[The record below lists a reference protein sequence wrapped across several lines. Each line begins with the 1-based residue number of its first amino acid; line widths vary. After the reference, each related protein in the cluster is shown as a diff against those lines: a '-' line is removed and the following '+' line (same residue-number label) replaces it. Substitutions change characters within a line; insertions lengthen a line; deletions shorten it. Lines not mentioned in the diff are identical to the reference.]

1 MDILSALSNGFS
13 TALTPLNLLL
23 CAAGVTS
30 GTLIGMLPGIG
41 PAAAMALLLPFAFG
55 MEPASVLIM
64 MAGIYYGAMYGGST
78 SSILVNIPGEAASVV
93 TCLDGYQMAR
103 KGRAGAALGIA
114 AIGSFIAGTFSVVGL
129 MLIARPLADFGL
141 RFGPAEYFLLMLLAL
156 LTVGLIGGGS
166 LPKSL
171 AMAIFGVLISTIGL
185 DVVTGRERLT
195 FGTLG
200 LVEGVDFIIIVM
212 GLFAISEVLSL
223 LTQVKREHIPPPTRI
238 LEVLPN
244 REELRRSAAPIARG
258 TVLGFFIGVLPGA
271 GAAISSFISYGIE
284 KRFAKHPERFG
295 QGEIEGV
302 AGPEA
307 ANNAA
312 SGGALVPL
320 LSLGI
325 PGSGSAAI
333 ILGAMILSGVRPGPM
348 LFNQQVEIVW
358 ALVASMY
365 IGNVLLLILNLPMV
379 PFLAS
384 LVRTPVH
391 ILLPIIL
398 VLSVIGVFN
407 LHNNIFDLWLVLVI
421 GIAGYFLSKAGYLPA
436 PTVLGVILGPLLEQN
451 LRQAMKISQGNLSIF
466 VKSGISISLILLL
479 IFCLVG
485 RWAYARYQQR
495 ELKRSAM

>member
-1 MDILSALSNGFS
+1 M
-13 TALTPLNLLL
+13 
-23 CAAGVTS
+23 
-30 GTLIGMLPGIG
+30 
-41 PAAAMALLLPFAFG
+41 
-55 MEPASVLIM
+55 
-64 MAGIYYGAMYGGST
+64 
-78 SSILVNIPGEAASVV
+78 V

-103 KGRAGAALGIA
+103 KGRAGAALGIS

-141 RFGPAEYFLLMLLAL
+141 RFGPAEYFLLMILAL

-171 AMAIFGVLISTIGL
+171 AMAIFGVLVSTIGL

-223 LTQVKREHIPPPTRI
+223 FDPSEERTHSTTNACFWKCC
-238 LEVLPN
+238 PN
-244 REELRRSAAPIARG
+244 REEMRRSVAPIARG
-258 TVLGFFIGVLPGA
+258 TILGFFIGVLPGA
-271 GAAISSFISYGIE
+271 GASIASFISYGIE

-333 ILGAMILSGVRPGPM
+333 ILGAMILSGVRPRSNAVRTTGA
-348 LFNQQVEIVW
+348 NRVG
-358 ALVASMY
+358 ASCQY
-365 IGNVLLLILNLPMV
+365 VHRQCFAAHSSNLPMI

-421 GIAGYFLSKAGYLPA
+421 GIAGYFLSKAGYGPA

-451 LRQAMKISQGNLSIF
+451 LRQALKISHGSISIF
-466 VKSGISISLILLL
+466 VKSEISIGLLSLLV
-479 IFCLVG
+479 FCMVG
-485 RWAYARYQQR
+485 RWVYARYQ
-495 ELKRSAM
+495 RSQSVQN